1 MTKRFLLQ
9 KIKRSIPISNDVIH
23 PNFNKYYLN
32 RYKNQ
37 PIIPITQQ
45 YSYAYQRKR
54 KPPIFRN
61 FETRFAEDQI
71 GSIDHESTRARTCT
85 PVLIPPP
92 LCFRFDIGPRARNSR
107 EYQRKLL
114 LARDAQQ
121 IRETSRCYAFPFCRI
136 PAFRNFPRSRPP
148 SLPLPLPQLIE
159 SNQRF
164 LDPSARRADAYR
176 CLRRGQLRGNFAHRE
191 IHGATVYTRFSVF
204 PIHDSHGHA
213 DGWRRVSRRFLRRGA
228 VNACV

>member
-23 PNFNKYYLN
+23 SNFNKYYLN

-71 GSIDHESTRARTCT
+71 GSIDHESARARTCT

-164 LDPSARRADAYR
+164 LDPSVHEASRCIPVFTTRTITRKFCTPRNTRRDRIY
-176 CLRRGQLRGNFAHRE
+176 
-191 IHGATVYTRFSVF
+191 TVFGV
-204 PIHDSHGHA
+204 SH
-213 DGWRRVSRRFLRRGA
+213 SR
-228 VNACV
+228 

>member
-71 GSIDHESTRARTCT
+71 GSIDHESARARTCT
-85 PVLIPPP
+85 PVLIPLPP
-92 LCFRFDIGPRARNSR
+92 VFVSISALVREIRASINENYCSPATHNRFAKRVVVTRFRFVESPRF
-107 EYQRKLL
+107 EIFHD
-114 LARDAQQ
+114 RD
-121 IRETSRCYAFPFCRI
+121 
-136 PAFRNFPRSRPP
+136 
-148 SLPLPLPQLIE
+148 PLP
-159 SNQRF
+159 S
-164 LDPSARRADAYR
+164 PSP
-176 CLRRGQLRGNFAHRE
+176 
-191 IHGATVYTRFSVF
+191 S
-204 PIHDSHGHA
+204 PS
-213 DGWRRVSRRFLRRGA
+213 
-228 VNACV
+228 

>member
-9 KIKRSIPISNDVIH
+9 KIKRSIPINNDVIH

-32 RYKNQ
+32 RYKFNQ
-37 PIIPITQQ
+37 SSRSPNNIHTPINEKENRQFFATLKRD
-45 YSYAYQRKR
+45 SQRIKSVR
-54 KPPIFRN
+54 
-61 FETRFAEDQI
+61 
-71 GSIDHESTRARTCT
+71 STMKARARAPAHTCT
-85 PVLIPPP
+85 HAP
-92 LCFRFDIGPRARNSR
+92 CFRFDIDPRARNSR

-148 SLPLPLPQLIE
+148 SLPLPQLIE

-164 LDPSARRADAYR
+164 LDPSVHEASR
-176 CLRRGQLRGNFAHRE
+176 CIPVFTTRTITRKFCTPRNTRRGR
-191 IHGATVYTRFSVF
+191 IYTVFGV
-204 PIHDSHGHA
+204 SH
-213 DGWRRVSRRFLRRGA
+213 SR
-228 VNACV
+228 

>member
-32 RYKNQ
+32 RYKFNQ
-37 PIIPITQQ
+37 SSRSPNNIHTPINEKENRQFFATLKRD
-45 YSYAYQRKR
+45 SQRIKSVR
-54 KPPIFRN
+54 
-61 FETRFAEDQI
+61 
-71 GSIDHESTRARTCT
+71 STMKARARAHAHTCT
-85 PVLIPPP
+85 HPP
-92 LCFRFDIGPRARNSR
+92 CFRFDIGPRARNSR

-148 SLPLPLPQLIE
+148 SLPLPQLIE

-191 IHGATVYTRFSVF
+191 IHGAAVYTRFSVF

-213 DGWRRVSRRFLRRGA
+213 DGWRRVSRRFLRRGS